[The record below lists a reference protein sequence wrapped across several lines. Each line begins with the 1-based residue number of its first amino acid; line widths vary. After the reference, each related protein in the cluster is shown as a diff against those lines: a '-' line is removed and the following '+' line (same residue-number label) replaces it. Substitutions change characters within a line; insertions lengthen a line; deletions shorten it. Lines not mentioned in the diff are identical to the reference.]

1 MSKKMSWRGIEDA
14 VAISKK
20 DSFVEIAP
28 HPSVAPNDRANTIIA
43 VI

>member
-14 VAISKK
+14 VVISKK
-20 DSFVEIAP
+20 DSFVKIAP
-28 HPSVAPNDRANTIIA
+28 HPSVARNDRTNTIIA